1 MYSTLPA
8 FILGFHGCDKTVGE
22 KIIDGAKNMK
32 RSQNDYDWLGHGAY
46 FWENNPARALEYAK
60 LLKNKPHS
68 QRNIIKTPF
77 VVGAIIDLGHCFN
90 LLETDSLNYLKNGYE
105 VLKQSQPNEMPKN
118 KDPFG
123 TGDLLLRELDC
134 AVIEMLHLFNIE
146 KQKRE
151 YDTVRGVFT
160 EGKELY
166 PNAGFKEK
174 NHIQICV
181 RYPNC
186 IKGFFRVRK
195 SDMDYIVP

>member
-22 KIIDGAKNMK
+22 KIIAGAENMK
-32 RSQNDYDWLGHGAY
+32 HSQNDYDWLGHGAY

-60 LLKNKPHS
+60 LLKNKPHR

-118 KDPFG
+118 KAPFG
-123 TGDLLLRELDC
+123 TGDLLLHELDC
-134 AVIEMLHLFNIE
+134 AVIEILIL
-146 KQKRE
+146 KSR
-151 YDTVRGVFT
+151 
-160 EGKELY
+160 KENMI
-166 PNAGFKEK
+166 PSAGFLLKGK
-174 NHIQICV
+174 SFILTPVLRKKIISKFVLGIQTV
-181 RYPNC
+181 
-186 IKGFFRVRK
+186 
-195 SDMDYIVP
+195 